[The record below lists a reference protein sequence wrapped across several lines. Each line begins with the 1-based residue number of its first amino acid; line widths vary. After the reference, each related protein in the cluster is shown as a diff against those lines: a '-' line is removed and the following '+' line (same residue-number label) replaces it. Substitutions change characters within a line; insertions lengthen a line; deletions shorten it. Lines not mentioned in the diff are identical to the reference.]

1 MTWNLF
7 MSDFQT
13 SGNFSCNFLS
23 LFHSTFFYYV
33 DVIWKYNSEWRW
45 LIGKNYNLRYI
56 LNCNWR
62 RPYSRKCFF
71 SFIVCYALWI
81 FRDQILLTVSVSL
94 ENLSFSSRTLQWSTK
109 GEPIQFFLFT
119 GLPYVKTLHIFF
131 STE

>member
-1 MTWNLF
+1 MKSFYVRL
-7 MSDFQT
+7 S
-13 SGNFSCNFLS
+13 NFWKLLLQLSVLISFYIFL
-23 LFHSTFFYYV
+23 LCMNY
-33 DVIWKYNSEWRW
+33 VIWKYNSEWRW